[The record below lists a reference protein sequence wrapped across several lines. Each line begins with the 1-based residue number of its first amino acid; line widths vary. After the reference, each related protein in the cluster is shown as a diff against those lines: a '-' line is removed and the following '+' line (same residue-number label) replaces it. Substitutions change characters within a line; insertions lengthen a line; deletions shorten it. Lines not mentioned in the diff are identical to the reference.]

1 LPSLQDWKRLDDS
14 VSQRC
19 KKVRPVFAR
28 RFQHVAREIT
38 MVRALLYNDE
48 AFCFAEPFPHFC
60 ELRCQQSPKKRT
72 DTHIREVIAAPPNRA
87 LARRIISVLR
97 MIERLFH
104 EPGKGLRAAILNLV
118 ANELDQSAISS
129 LRPQRPTFNAQLSTL
144 NCQNSLGML
153 GACRAVALQRR
164 VER

>member
-1 LPSLQDWKRLDDS
+1 
-14 VSQRC
+14 
-19 KKVRPVFAR
+19 
-28 RFQHVAREIT
+28 

-72 DTHIREVIAAPPNRA
+72 DTHIREVIAVPPNRA

-104 EPGKGLRAAILNLV
+104 EPGKGLRAAIFNFV
-118 ANELDQSAISS
+118 ANKFDEAQDFQVRVLNV
-129 LRPQRPTFNAQLSTL
+129 QRSTFNAQRSTASSELS
-144 NCQNSLGML
+144 
-153 GACRAVALQRR
+153 RR
-164 VER
+164 NVGR